1 MRVENLIKISSE
13 ICRIVFNSSYPSDK
27 LLSDFFREK
36 KHIGSKERKFASN
49 TIYFLLRNYLFL
61 ENSLNF
67 IKNLNKI
74 ELSNNNFENL
84 IYLALFYSE
93 HFPNYFPDYPANEM
107 IARIE
112 SDINPKIL
120 LNNFFK
126 SSADFIFQELEQYFI
141 KLNKQIEDLQYE
153 LTEEFIQ
160 IIENRYSFPKF
171 FLLKLFSTFK
181 TKEELLFFLENSIKQ
196 APIFLRVNT
205 LKTKIEDIL
214 QTLQNEQIAA
224 IKSPITNN
232 AIILQQRVQLTELEI
247 FKSGKVEVQDEGSQI
262 ISYVLDPQENDS
274 VLDACAGAGGK
285 SLHIADLMKDKG
297 LIVAND
303 IEFKR
308 LKEIPKRA
316 NRCGIISIQTHFLDL
331 RNKRNELLNLNKKKL
346 FDKVLV
352 DAPCSGSGTIRRDPM
367 KKYRIN
373 DKLISK
379 LSENQLNILEYY
391 SKYVKKNGILVYSTC
406 SILPQENK
414 NIVSSFLK
422 LHPEFIPDDI
432 SNSLEKFNIKV
443 GRLENNFM
451 FSIDFRDANSDG
463 FFMAKL
469 RRI

>member
-1 MRVENLIKISSE
+1 
-13 ICRIVFNSSYPSDK
+13 
-27 LLSDFFREK
+27 
-36 KHIGSKERKFASN
+36 
-49 TIYFLLRNYLFL
+49 
-61 ENSLNF
+61 
-67 IKNLNKI
+67 
-74 ELSNNNFENL
+74 
-84 IYLALFYSE
+84 
-93 HFPNYFPDYPANEM
+93 
-107 IARIE
+107 
-112 SDINPKIL
+112 
-120 LNNFFK
+120 
-126 SSADFIFQELEQYFI
+126 
-141 KLNKQIEDLQYE
+141 
-153 LTEEFIQ
+153 
-160 IIENRYSFPKF
+160 
-171 FLLKLFSTFK
+171 
-181 TKEELLFFLENSIKQ
+181 
-196 APIFLRVNT
+196 
-205 LKTKIEDIL
+205 
-214 QTLQNEQIAA
+214 
-224 IKSPITNN
+224 
-232 AIILQQRVQLTELEI
+232 
-247 FKSGKVEVQDEGSQI
+247 
-262 ISYVLDPQENDS
+262 
-274 VLDACAGAGGK
+274 
-285 SLHIADLMKDKG
+285 